1 MDQHEIP
8 HGKKE
13 ALREAVVNGAF
24 YGLLAGVF
32 MELYVLLAGM
42 VVAGSDWAYVRYL
55 DLAHSGSPWQIIFTQ
70 LAVSVVL
77 GAVFGLFCSWSRLV
91 QERVLPTWLA
101 GLAYSMLLWALAA
114 ALILPKDHY
123 TLSTLSSVYLLFA
136 YMVYGLLLGLPQR
149 LSFPRPGVL
158 K

>member
-1 MDQHEIP
+1 MDQQGIP
-8 HGKKE
+8 HEKKD
-13 ALREAVVNGAF
+13 ALREAALNGAF

-42 VVAGSDWAYVRYL
+42 VVADSDWAYVRYL
-55 DLAHSGSPWQIIFTQ
+55 DLAHSGSPWQIVITQ
-70 LAVSVVL
+70 LALSVL
-77 GAVFGLFCSWSRLV
+77 MGAVFGLVCFWSRLV

-101 GLAYSMLLWALAA
+101 GLAYSMLLWALSA
-114 ALILPKDHY
+114 ALILPEDHY

-136 YMVYGLLLGLPQR
+136 YMVYGLLLGLPQSLR
-149 LSFPRPGVL
+149 FPRPGIL